1 MGGATPSAR
10 QKGGEMKR
18 KESDREKAF
27 NRFDLNLLRVLDV
40 LLEEKN
46 VTHAA
51 NRMHVSQPAMS
62 GALQRMRDFFNDQLL
77 VRVGRGMELTP
88 HAQSL
93 ITPVRELLHS
103 IRSTLDIEPSF
114 DPRASRQTFSLAM
127 SDYAAFVLM
136 PKLLKRLSAQ
146 APYVACEIELLNES
160 TFNRLG
166 ANDVEFCIASDDWRL
181 YGNCEPGSEIR
192 TVPLFSDEFVCVAD
206 RNNPLIG
213 DEFSL
218 DDYKRVSHSAVRL
231 GRGMSSIVEHTWAL
245 ADLRL
250 NVAATAPSFSALIF
264 MLPGTPMVAT
274 AQARLARA
282 LAPSLNLRELP
293 CPLPIPQL
301 KEVLA
306 WHPRNDFNPAHQ
318 FVRSIIEDAA
328 REIEAKPLPLHSAP

>member
-1 MGGATPSAR
+1 
-10 QKGGEMKR
+10 MKR
-18 KESDREKAF
+18 KESEREKAF

-51 NRMHVSQPAMS
+51 NRMHVTQPAMS

-77 VRVGRGMELTP
+77 VRVGREMELTP
-88 HAQSL
+88 HARSL
-93 ITPVRELLHS
+93 IAPVRELLHT
-103 IRSTLDIEPSF
+103 IRTTLDIEPSF
-114 DPRASRQTFSLAM
+114 DPRASRLTFSLAM

-136 PKLLKRLSAQ
+136 PKVLRRLSAQ

-181 YGNCEPGSEIR
+181 YGNHEPGAEIR

-206 RNNPLIG
+206 RSNPLVG
-213 DEFSL
+213 NEFSL
-218 DDYKRVSHSAVRL
+218 DDYKRVPHSAVRL

-245 ADLRL
+245 SDLRP

-274 AQARLARA
+274 TQARLARA
-282 LAPSLNLRELP
+282 LAPSLNLREVA
-293 CPLPIPQL
+293 CPLIIPQL
-301 KEVLA
+301 REVLA
-306 WHPRNDFNPAHQ
+306 WHARNDFNPAHQ
-318 FVRSIIEDAA
+318 FVRAIIEDAA
-328 REIEAKPLPLHSAP
+328 REIEAEPMPLLSAS